1 MEEEKKLG
9 LGNVISVSMGL
20 VLATSCLV
28 SLGQGSGEIGASF
41 IISMVI
47 ACVLNMFTMLSLA
60 ELNALMPDITG
71 GLAQYTLAAMGPFP
85 TIIVMVGSTMV
96 ISIVSSGAEA
106 AIFAYAIG
114 QVVPFNIPNIVWAI
128 GVSVILMILNL
139 KGLDVFAKIQDFVAY
154 LMVAVMLTMGLIGVL
169 RLGTGT
175 VVEQELVISGDA
187 SSVIGMSAMAF
198 WLFIGGEMVI
208 PIARDV
214 KNAKRNVPLG
224 MILGLGIILIVQSVL
239 ILGFH
244 NYVSW
249 ADLLSS
255 PAPHML
261 YGAALLGKPGEWIM
275 VIVASLA
282 LISTQNSI
290 LHGGSEVFRGMSKM
304 NLLPHAFAKQNKN
317 GAPAFGIVFL
327 TIGIIIFAL
336 LSQNSADAIDFFI
349 LVCSIFGMMSYLFSH
364 IGVLVFRRKLP
375 KAYRSFR
382 VPTAIPVI
390 GCIGLIY
397 MTFNISPDPAE
408 KLRILICAGGLF
420 TVYAVYASLWIK
432 FKWKTKIFRSVPIEE
447 VMAMEDDR
455 YYQVRIVRGIWR

>member
-28 SLGQGSGEIGASF
+28 SLGQGAGEIGATF

-60 ELNALMPDITG
+60 ELNALMPNITG

-96 ISIVSSGAEA
+96 ISIVSS
-106 AIFAYAIG
+106 
-114 QVVPFNIPNIVWAI
+114 
-128 GVSVILMILNL
+128 
-139 KGLDVFAKIQDFVAY
+139 
-154 LMVAVMLTMGLIGVL
+154 
-169 RLGTGT
+169 
-175 VVEQELVISGDA
+175 
-187 SSVIGMSAMAF
+187 
-198 WLFIGGEMVI
+198 
-208 PIARDV
+208 
-214 KNAKRNVPLG
+214 
-224 MILGLGIILIVQSVL
+224 
-239 ILGFH
+239 
-244 NYVSW
+244 
-249 ADLLSS
+249 
-255 PAPHML
+255 
-261 YGAALLGKPGEWIM
+261 
-275 VIVASLA
+275 
-282 LISTQNSI
+282 
-290 LHGGSEVFRGMSKM
+290 
-304 NLLPHAFAKQNKN
+304 

-364 IGVLVFRRKLP
+364 IGVLVFCRKLP

-382 VPTAIPVI
+382 VPTAVPVI

-408 KLRILICAGGLF
+408 KLQLLICAGGLF
-420 TVYAVYASLWIK
+420 AVYAVYASLWIK